1 MSDEQNRDNP
11 VNPSDVTQPQPAV
24 SPVDEVAG
32 AQSRRKFL
40 RLAVIS
46 GATVATVGATAGIA
60 AAHPHTGILTKLGV
74 TNPFGASAQGNCAL
88 KLEGTE
94 LDGNCFT
101 SFTYNHKSGSTTPG
115 QLYLIFTVH
124 NLPAGSYTITIKR
137 DGTHDINDSPWDYSG
152 SNSVKL
158 YQRNGG
164 SATDCPNYGGTLP
177 TDQVRSGNTVPDVF
191 SKPPQTAACYTLD
204 NTKSTIPADLQLVAH
219 VNFDGKAATG
229 TQNYTFTA
237 VIKDCDGNTVC
248 TSNLPVTATQE
259 K

>member
-1 MSDEQNRDNP
+1 MSDEQNYNNP

-24 SPVDEVAG
+24 RPVDEVAG

-88 KLEGTE
+88 KMEGSA
-94 LDGNCFT
+94 LDGNCFNT
-101 SFTYNHKSGSTTPG
+101 FTYKSSNGKTNPG
-115 QLYLIFTVH
+115 TFYLLFTAH
-124 NLPAGSYTITIKR
+124 SLPAGSYTMTITR
-137 DGTHDINDSPWDYSG
+137 NPGSHDIGDSPWSYQG

-158 YQRNGG
+158 YQRNSG
-164 SATDCPNYGGTLP
+164 SASDCPNFSGTLP
-177 TDQVRSGNTVPDVF
+177 TDQVRSGDTMSQVF
-191 SKPPQTAACYTLD
+191 ATCYTLD
-204 NTKSTIPADLQLVAH
+204 NTKSAIPADLQLAAH
-219 VNFDGKAATG
+219 VVFDGTG
-229 TQNYTFTA
+229 LTGDQVYTFSA

-248 TSNLPVTATQE
+248 TANDLTVTATQSD
-259 K
+259 